1 MRKWLS
7 AFTLIELLVVVAI
20 IAILAGMLLPA
31 LARARE
37 EARRATCKSSIN
49 QISTAAITYSGNFG
63 DFWPAQVDNFR
74 NPDTPFRSG
83 DRIHPNY
90 SYSLALVYP
99 GFLDDVNVFRCPSSE
114 DRPLIYSEV
123 IRGSRRTSFGTLDW
137 TTGQRESTSYGYDAQ
152 THFRDVAPSTAVI
165 ADMDG
170 SSTTDPNTN
179 TANHMGGQN
188 VGFFDGSV
196 QWVTTNYASNDR
208 FDNIYM
214 PNLRSGDIIGP
225 GVSQDDLPAHDD
237 FSDNGWWRPD
247 TDSVIQRTAGDVY
260 PARLPGYNINNAP

>member
-63 DFWPAQVDNFR
+63 DFWPAQVDDFSG
-74 NPDTPFRSG
+74 TPHRSG

-90 SYSLALVYP
+90 SYSMALVYP

-114 DRPLIYSEV
+114 DRPIIYTQV
-123 IRGSRRTSFGTLDW
+123 IEGSRRTSFGTLDL

-170 SSTTDPNTN
+170 SSTTDPASD
-179 TANHMGGQN
+179 TANHSEGQN
-188 VGFFDGSV
+188 IGFFDGSV
-196 QWVTTNYASNDR
+196 RWETTNYASTDR

-214 PNLRSGDIIGP
+214 PNLRDGSVIGP
-225 GVSQDDLPAHDD
+225 GVDQGDLPAHDD
-237 FSDNGWWRPD
+237 FSDTGWWRPD
-247 TDSVIQRTAGDVY
+247 TDAVIQRTVGEVY
-260 PARLPGYNINNAP
+260 PAYLPGYGGLPN